1 MKKILIAEK
10 GMSKI
15 APENSLTAFSMC
27 QKYNVKWFKWDL
39 KELKD
44 GNIIASTSDNIARCG
59 DRCGKYSKLSI
70 NEIVGIDVGSWFSD
84 KFISERV
91 PLLDEIIDCANEKEL
106 NMVVNIEKKIENL
119 EKKFKKFEGELLFI
133 SNNVEN
139 LKDIEDRKKVAL
151 KLEENLSDESIIKI
165 LKEFEINKV
174 VLKENNLNE
183 NRINRLKEKKIEIL
197 ASEVN
202 NLIRANEL
210 FNYGVSA
217 IFTEMAHEF
226 PNKYRK

>member
-1 MKKILIAEK
+1 MEKILIAEK

-15 APENSLTAFSMC
+15 APENSLSAFAMC
-27 QKYNVKWFKWDL
+27 KKYNVKWFKWDL

-59 DRCGKYSKLSI
+59 DRCGKYSKLNI
-70 NEIVGIDVGSWFSD
+70 NEIVGIDIGSWFSD

-91 PLLDEIIDCANEKEL
+91 PVLEEIIECANEKEL
-106 NMVVNIEKKIENL
+106 NMVVNIDKKIEKL
-119 EKKFKKFEGELLFI
+119 EEKFNKFRGKLLII
-133 SNNVEN
+133 SEN
-139 LKDIEDRKKVAL
+139 IEALKSIEDRSKVAL
-151 KLEENLSDESIIKI
+151 KFKEDLNDEKIVEILNDFKINKVI
-165 LKEFEINKV
+165 LKENDLNEERINI
-174 VLKENNLNE
+174 LKEN
-183 NRINRLKEKKIEIL
+183 KIEVL

-202 NLIRANEL
+202 DLIRANEL

-217 IFTEMAHEF
+217 IFTEIAQEF

>member
-59 DRCGKYSKLSI
+59 DRCGKYSELSI

-119 EKKFKKFEGELLFI
+119 EVKFKKFEGELLFI

-151 KLEENLSDESIIKI
+151 KFEEDLSVESIIKI

-174 VLKENNLNE
+174 ILKEDSLNDEIISRLKEN
-183 NRINRLKEKKIEIL
+183 KIEIL

-202 NLIRANEL
+202 SLIRANEL
-210 FNYGVSA
+210 FNYGVFA